1 MMERESVPGWVAE
14 AAVECWYPC
23 AEHAPKQEVAACHRC
38 IERALL
44 AAYAAGQDSADAQTK
59 ANLESIGI
67 PGGVIYLNRRPLTDE
82 EKAHARQLIAEWE
95 AEGRNHGQR
104 SASAAPAAGVDV
116 EALSTAVPVA
126 EHKWVGPMDPWCDK
140 CGRDY
145 LDARNQP
152 CAKVNIS
159 KTCYPAVREDGPT
172 RESER
177 ARLVA
182 EVGECCLGS
191 DPLCSDGCLVEHAL
205 AKRREAR
212 IPPAGAGAF
221 RSEAG
226 PTCHGCGLPSIL
238 GCDCPPAEQIVKDL
252 RLIRSGQTVE
262 YEWWKRTLDTAIAA
276 LASRLAPPPAEQPG
290 AAKGE

>member
-1 MMERESVPGWVAE
+1 MMERESVPEWVEQTIDKLDLSLTFGETEHLRRALRD
-14 AAVECWYPC
+14 AYARAVEDAALAIGDLEPIAW
-23 AEHAPKQEVAACHRC
+23 AEDGDAPAESCVLQV
-38 IERALL
+38 RAMSVVRQLL
-44 AAYAAGQDSADAQTK
+44 A
-59 ANLESIGI
+59 
-67 PGGVIYLNRRPLTDE
+67 
-82 EKAHARQLIAEWE
+82 
-95 AEGRNHGQR
+95 GQR

-276 LASRLAPPPAEQPG
+276 LASRLAPPKAEQT
-290 AAKGE
+290 